1 MTALLSI
8 KNLTAGYGKQPVLH
22 GVTLEIQPNSVFA
35 LIGPNGHGKTTL
47 LRCLSGLIPH
57 KDTALHFDGQ
67 DIRFAPSHARVARG
81 LIHVPQGDQL
91 FRDMSV
97 EENLLMGAYL
107 RKDPAAVQASLAE
120 VYAFFPRLAERR
132 AQIVNS
138 LSGGER
144 RMAGIGRGLMAA
156 GQFMMIDEP
165 SLGLAPLIIEQIY
178 DGLKALA
185 ASGRTIL
192 IVEENPM
199 RIVEIADQM
208 ALMDGGQIV
217 WAGNPGALSTEQ
229 KIMQTYFGA
238 A

>member
-1 MTALLSI
+1 
-8 KNLTAGYGKQPVLH
+8 
-22 GVTLEIQPNSVFA
+22 
-35 LIGPNGHGKTTL
+35 
-47 LRCLSGLIPH
+47 
-57 KDTALHFDGQ
+57 
-67 DIRFAPSHARVARG
+67 
-81 LIHVPQGDQL
+81 VPQGDQL
-91 FRDMSV
+91 FRDISV
-97 EENLLMGAYL
+97 EENVLMGAYL
-107 RKDPAAVQASLAE
+107 PKDASAVQASLAE

-138 LSGGER
+138 LSGDEC
-144 RMAGIGRGLMAA
+144 RMTGVGRGLMAA

-165 SLGLAPLIIEQIY
+165 SFCLAPLIIEQIY

-192 IVEENPM
+192 IVEETPM
-199 RIVEIADQM
+199 RIEEIADQM

-217 WAGNPGALSTEQ
+217 WSGSPAALSTEQ

>member
-1 MTALLSI
+1 LA
-8 KNLTAGYGKQPVLH
+8 
-22 GVTLEIQPNSVFA
+22 
-35 LIGPNGHGKTTL
+35 
-47 LRCLSGLIPH
+47 
-57 KDTALHFDGQ
+57 FDGQ
-67 DIRFAPSHARVARG
+67 DILATPSHTRVAHG

-107 RKDPAAVQASLAE
+107 RTDAAAVRASLAD
-120 VYAFFPRLAERR
+120 VYKFFPRLCERR
-132 AQIVNS
+132 SQFVNS

-144 RMAGIGRGLMAA
+144 RMAGIGRGLMAD
-156 GQFMMIDEP
+156 GKFMMIDEP

-217 WAGNPGALSTEQ
+217 WTGSPAALSS
-229 KIMQTYFGA
+229 
-238 A
+238 